1 MGLGLSLGVIRKIY
15 FANFLEEMLLGFSSE
30 GERC

>member
-15 FANFLEEMLLGFSSE
+15 FPSFLEEMLLGFSSE
-30 GERC
+30 GKTS